1 MGPLDCCGLC
11 FSGKAALQH
20 HTEAYHIPKYECS
33 LCDRRFHSPSH
44 LQRHHVCVH
53 SDLKEFKCNL
63 CDYATSQK
71 SHLKKHM
78 ERKNH
83 RTESD
88 EEWLIKR
95 GQRHK
100 CEICC
105 RTFPYPSRLRYHMT
119 FAHGEQKP
127 FKCSRCEYTTVRKSH
142 LKRHL
147 ELHES
152 KDKSTSNNES
162 VDSSSASTNVNCT
175 DACDPPREEKDV
187 ERNTVDRP
195 LRKLRSTVQNRTVNR
210 ENSESPVVEKKRS
223 NRKTAE
229 EESEDSAPS
238 YTSINNVVDNSSHHS
253 ENVESVEM
261 RKNLISS
268 TSSDDHPPSQRFSLL
283 PVLATPIHE
292 EARKLKSE
300 VLLATTLPVVLSL
313 LERLLDLSA
322 SIMHQIRISIEVEVR
337 HKAIEC
343 FEYVWSASK
352 IAVGR
357 WRDMVETSMDRNTF
371 LRAVQYA
378 YKILPVFFSLEINE
392 HLEMVENVMLLALN
406 TVKNCQ
412 HPSSTGEF

>member
-1 MGPLDCCGLC
+1 
-11 FSGKAALQH
+11 
-20 HTEAYHIPKYECS
+20 
-33 LCDRRFHSPSH
+33 
-44 LQRHHVCVH
+44 
-53 SDLKEFKCNL
+53 
-63 CDYATSQK
+63 
-71 SHLKKHM
+71 
-78 ERKNH
+78 
-83 RTESD
+83 
-88 EEWLIKR
+88 
-95 GQRHK
+95 
-100 CEICC
+100 
-105 RTFPYPSRLRYHMT
+105 
-119 FAHGEQKP
+119 
-127 FKCSRCEYTTVRKSH
+127 
-142 LKRHL
+142 
-147 ELHES
+147 
-152 KDKSTSNNES
+152 
-162 VDSSSASTNVNCT
+162 
-175 DACDPPREEKDV
+175 
-187 ERNTVDRP
+187 
-195 LRKLRSTVQNRTVNR
+195 
-210 ENSESPVVEKKRS
+210 
-223 NRKTAE
+223 
-229 EESEDSAPS
+229 
-238 YTSINNVVDNSSHHS
+238 
-253 ENVESVEM
+253 M

-322 SIMHQIRISIEVEVR
+322 SIMHQIRISMEGEVR

-412 HPSSTGEF
+412 HPSSTGEFDFLFVFICLSLVKILCSIL

>member
-1 MGPLDCCGLC
+1 
-11 FSGKAALQH
+11 
-20 HTEAYHIPKYECS
+20 
-33 LCDRRFHSPSH
+33 
-44 LQRHHVCVH
+44 
-53 SDLKEFKCNL
+53 
-63 CDYATSQK
+63 
-71 SHLKKHM
+71 
-78 ERKNH
+78 
-83 RTESD
+83 
-88 EEWLIKR
+88 
-95 GQRHK
+95 
-100 CEICC
+100 
-105 RTFPYPSRLRYHMT
+105 
-119 FAHGEQKP
+119 
-127 FKCSRCEYTTVRKSH
+127 
-142 LKRHL
+142 
-147 ELHES
+147 
-152 KDKSTSNNES
+152 
-162 VDSSSASTNVNCT
+162 
-175 DACDPPREEKDV
+175 
-187 ERNTVDRP
+187 
-195 LRKLRSTVQNRTVNR
+195 
-210 ENSESPVVEKKRS
+210 
-223 NRKTAE
+223 
-229 EESEDSAPS
+229 
-238 YTSINNVVDNSSHHS
+238 
-253 ENVESVEM
+253 M

-322 SIMHQIRISIEVEVR
+322 SIMHQIRISMEVEVR

-412 HPSSTGEF
+412 HPSSTGELDFLFVLICLSLVKILCSIL